1 MKKASLGNE
10 HFFPPNK
17 INIHQN
23 ISTSHSLPLR
33 CFLDL
38 SVNNLLRGLV
48 EYNLAAFLK
57 NDNTMSNSI

>member
-1 MKKASLGNE
+1 MNISF
-10 HFFPPNK
+10 HQTRWTF
-17 INIHQN
+17 INIFQRL
-23 ISTSHSLPLR
+23 ILFPLR

-38 SVNNLLRGLV
+38 SVNNLLRGLI